1 MTYPKIDRAEIDRLA
16 TEWCKSKHIVVIM
29 DDVSRQF
36 AADVANLVLKNF
48 VDECKAKAEA
58 AAKAK
63 LKASNAIVPEEPK
76 SKSLVTLT

>member
-16 TEWCKSKHIVVIM
+16 TEWCKSKHVVVIL
-29 DDVSRQF
+29 DDVAKQF
-36 AADVANLVLKNF
+36 ATDAANLILKNF
-48 VDECKAKAEA
+48 VDSCKEKAEA
-58 AAKAK
+58 AVKAK